1 MQAIDSWTSSSPVVG
16 GPKINICYI
25 CSGAGGGLAP
35 VDAHSLVAG
44 SSAESHQRSKLV
56 DSVGFPGESLCLSG
70 LPGLPPTHPQG
81 SLIPI

>member
-1 MQAIDSWTSSSPVVG
+1 
-16 GPKINICYI
+16 
-25 CSGAGGGLAP
+25 